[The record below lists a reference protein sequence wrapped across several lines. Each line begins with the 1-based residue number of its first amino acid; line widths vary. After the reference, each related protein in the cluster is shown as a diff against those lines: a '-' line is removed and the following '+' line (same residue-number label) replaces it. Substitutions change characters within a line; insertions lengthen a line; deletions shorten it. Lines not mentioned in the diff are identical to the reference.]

1 MQPAFTK
8 SYAVTSILVSSVDT
22 SIYVIQNGDIVI
34 ADPDKPLGSNV
45 SMLEGANEDGF
56 TWQQHR
62 KKGAAKPN
70 ASVVERVK
78 PTENVQAAIDE
89 RMKPGMV
96 FVTTDQLATPDT
108 HAAKDFT
115 ILDAEGVSGNEG
127 GSSVLVTAP

>member
-1 MQPAFTK
+1 M
-8 SYAVTSILVSSVDT
+8 L
-22 SIYVIQNGDIVI
+22 GDGG
-34 ADPDKPLGSNV
+34 AAH
-45 SMLEGANEDGF
+45 LEGLGELGDRRLAARESSQDCPAGRIGEGREGNEDGF

-96 FVTTDQLATPDT
+96 FITTDQLATPDT